1 MRFEV
6 VRKGTLYFVAL
17 CILLLAGC
25 ATQRENPSQARRP
38 FNFQT
43 DTFAFP
49 NQLVWEYHFDEHGKW
64 VSHPRNP
71 PPKYSHHC
79 FVVARSVKQFF
90 EHARFDA
97 NQPVADAATYRR
109 LIREVISR
117 NPGQASIEAN
127 KVVIPGYADLRSFSA
142 AQEPLLKSECG
153 GAWHSY
159 FQRGHWRMIAPFSHH
174 HQERM
179 AQQLL
184 KEVRANNP
192 PIAHLICFP
201 NLKINHSIVLF
212 DADET
217 DKEIRFAAY
226 DPNNPKSPI
235 TLTYDRASRS
245 FLYPANDYF
254 PGGDVDVYQV
264 YYGWLY

>member
-6 VRKGTLYFVAL
+6 VRKVILYPIAL

-25 ATQRENPSQARRP
+25 ATPQDNSSQARRA

-49 NQLVWEYHFDEHGKW
+49 NQLVWKYHFDENGKW

-71 PPKYSHHC
+71 PPEYSHHC

-90 EHARFDA
+90 GHARFDA
-97 NQPVADAATYRR
+97 SQPVADEATYRH

-117 NPGQASIEAN
+117 NPGRISKEAD
-127 KVVIPGYADLRSFSA
+127 KIVIPGYADLHSFSA
-142 AQEPLLKSECG
+142 AQEHLLKSECG
-153 GAWHSY
+153 GAWQSY
-159 FQRGHWRMIAPFSHH
+159 FQRGHWRMIAPFTHH

-184 KEVRANNP
+184 KEVKANNT
-192 PIAHLICFP
+192 PIAHLVCFP
-201 NLKINHSIVLF
+201 NLKINHAIVLF
-212 DADET
+212 AAEEN
-217 DKEIRFAAY
+217 DKEIRFTAY
-226 DPNNPKSPI
+226 DPNNPKTPI
-235 TLTYDRASRS
+235 ILTYDRAKRS
-245 FLYPANDYF
+245 FLYPPNDYF
-254 PGGDVDVYQV
+254 PGGNVDVYQV
-264 YYGWLY
+264 YYGWFY